1 MLPFFLPTVA
11 LAAAVQPNFYVFA
24 PFDSPEALAVE
35 QPLPFPQWL
44 TDFTGLTEWPGMD
57 PPYIPLDFIDFS
69 KIPEGLEAWK
79 HNQGECVGLDSNE
92 VCSFD
97 CHNCVMSD
105 DVHTCHSLSQT
116 FDDGPSPFTT
126 MLTSALPMPVTF
138 FTIGINVVRF
148 PQIYRE
154 TADKGHVMGS
164 HTWLHTFLP
173 SQTNEQII
181 TQLEWLIW
189 AMNATYGHLPKW
201 FRPPYGGVDNRVRS
215 ILHQFGMQAVLWDF
229 DTFDWRLASTN
240 DDAGTAALY
249 KSLESFKHSRNN
261 KGLILE
267 HDSMA
272 FTVNAA
278 IHLGGIIG
286 PNQLTVSQC
295 VNGISYIKLFEHQ
308 AD

>member
-1 MLPFFLPTVA
+1 
-11 LAAAVQPNFYVFA
+11 
-24 PFDSPEALAVE
+24 
-35 QPLPFPQWL
+35 
-44 TDFTGLTEWPGMD
+44 MD

-69 KIPEGLEAWK
+69 QIPEDLDAWI
-79 HNQGECVGLDSNE
+79 HQQGECVGLDSND

-105 DVHTCHSLSQT
+105 DVYTCSSLSQT
-116 FDDGPSPFTT
+116 FDDGPSPFTST
-126 MLTSALPMPVTF
+126 LTSALAMPVTF

-148 PQIYRE
+148 PHIYRE

-164 HTWLHTFLP
+164 HTWLHPFLP
-173 SQTNEQII
+173 SQTNEQIV

-201 FRPPYGGVDNRVRS
+201 FRPPYGGVDNRVRA

-240 DDAGTAALY
+240 DDAGSAALY
-249 KSLESFKHSRNN
+249 KSLESFKHSHNN
-261 KGLILE
+261 QGLILE

-272 FTVNAA
+272 FTVNTG
-278 IHLGGIIG
+278 IHLAGMIG
-286 PNQLTVSQC
+286 PNQLTVPQC
-295 VNGISYIKLFEHQ
+295 VNGISYIKHFKHQ